1 MNRRVRAASLASAFL
16 LGLLAGSMLL
26 IALAVAPFWQSL
38 PPAEFRAWFAAHA
51 FRIGRLM
58 VPLGAGAA
66 VAAVGAAIVAGG
78 LPTRRSHLRAAACA
92 LGVVVVTL
100 AVNEPANERF
110 ATPGAL

>member
-1 MNRRVRAASLASAFL
+1 MTVTGHADRAVFQRYHVRRDDVRASGARQPMRPETPSDGQRRNACAPLVRAASLASAFL

-58 VPLGAGAA
+58 
-66 VAAVGAAIVAGG
+66 
-78 LPTRRSHLRAAACA
+78 
-92 LGVVVVTL
+92 
-100 AVNEPANERF
+100 
-110 ATPGAL
+110 